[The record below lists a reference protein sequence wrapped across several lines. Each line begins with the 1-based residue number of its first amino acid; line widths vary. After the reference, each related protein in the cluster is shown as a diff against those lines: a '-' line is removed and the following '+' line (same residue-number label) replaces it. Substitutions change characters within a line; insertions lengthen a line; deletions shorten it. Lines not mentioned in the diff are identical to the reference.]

1 MSTFAD
7 RPIEGEAWQQY
18 ALCGRGAGASI
29 ANGVTVFMQ
38 GRMWQMTGE
47 GRALI
52 LRNGR
57 TIVADEQREGASLVN
72 LWL

>member
-1 MSTFAD
+1 M
-7 RPIEGEAWQQY
+7 
-18 ALCGRGAGASI
+18 
-29 ANGVTVFMQ
+29 TVFMQ

-57 TIVADEQREGASLVN
+57 TIVADEQREGASLVT